1 MKQMLYEVSNERGAA
16 SSAPNG
22 RRRLTRRWFFEL
34 HNYEREAIAD
44 VLRDYKRLSTMANQI
59 ED

>member
-16 SSAPNG
+16 SSAPKG
-22 RRRLTRRWFFEL
+22 TDDWLGDGFRTS
-34 HNYEREAIAD
+34 YEREAIAD

>member
-16 SSAPNG
+16 SSAPKG
-22 RRRLTRRWFFEL
+22 HRRLTQRWFSNFIIM
-34 HNYEREAIAD
+34 REAIAD